1 MSDLKVKTILNG
13 VPQMEDMKKYL
24 DLRNVEIHSREDLAN
39 ICQIFRN
46 PLFETFRVIYTR
58 DNKIVGYESFTS
70 RLPNAVFI
78 FKDRYKNRKM
88 NDFRGFEEIKIREY
102 KLGANG
108 IYIEHNHPAGSA
120 KASMEDIH
128 LTKNFAKNIDDFKGH
143 VIVDHGTYAWI
154 GVDDRT
160 GNLEVANNLI
170 IENLLDKDSSNFIDN
185 NPLLQVK
192 INSRNDL
199 ARIMYDVKHSNH
211 YSTLVCTSTNAK
223 IRLIQDIPNSFINM
237 KFRQIGGYIKNQCL
251 NTGSTRA
258 FFATTDKVFF
268 DKAEKLVE
276 LGFLTD
282 LISYT
287 YDKEKKQTQFL
298 DGAKFYYVDQNL
310 FRSIKRHDELE
321 KSTFDLDRQE
331 RS

>member
-1 MSDLKVKTILNG
+1 
-13 VPQMEDMKKYL
+13 
-24 DLRNVEIHSREDLAN
+24 
-39 ICQIFRN
+39 
-46 PLFETFRVIYTR
+46 
-58 DNKIVGYESFTS
+58 
-70 RLPNAVFI
+70 
-78 FKDRYKNRKM
+78 
-88 NDFRGFEEIKIREY
+88 
-102 KLGANG
+102 
-108 IYIEHNHPAGSA
+108 
-120 KASMEDIH
+120 
-128 LTKNFAKNIDDFKGH
+128 
-143 VIVDHGTYAWI
+143 
-154 GVDDRT
+154 
-160 GNLEVANNLI
+160 
-170 IENLLDKDSSNFIDN
+170 
-185 NPLLQVK
+185 
-192 INSRNDL
+192 
-199 ARIMYDVKHSNH
+199 MYDVKHSNH

>member
-24 DLRNVEIHSREDLAN
+24 DIRNIEIHSREDLAN
-39 ICQIFRN
+39 ICQVFRN
-46 PLFETFRVIYTR
+46 PKFETFRVIYTR
-58 DNKIVGYESFTS
+58 NNKIVGYESFTS
-70 RLPNAVFI
+70 RLPNAVLI

-88 NDFRGFEEIKIREY
+88 NDFRGFEEIKMREY
-102 KLGANG
+102 RLGANG
-108 IYIEHNHPAGSA
+108 IYIQHNHPAGTA
-120 KASMEDIH
+120 KASMEDYN
-128 LTKNFAKNIDDFKGH
+128 LTKSFARNIDDFKGH
-143 VIVDHGTYAWI
+143 VIIDHGTYAWI
-154 GVDDRT
+154 GIDDRT
-160 GNLEVANNLI
+160 GKLEVTNNI
-170 IENLLDKDSSNFIDN
+170 VIENLLDKDSDNFIDN

-211 YSTLVCTSTNAK
+211 YSTLVCTSANAK
-223 IRLIQDIPNSFINM
+223 IRLLQDIPNSFINM
-237 KFRQIGGYIKNQCL
+237 NFRQIGGYIKNQCL
-251 NTGSTRA
+251 NTGSMRA

-276 LGFLTD
+276 LGFVSD

-287 YDKEKKQTQFL
+287 YDKENKQTHFL
-298 DGAKFYYVDQNL
+298 EGANTDFVDQNL
-310 FRSIKRHDELE
+310 FRSIKKNDELE
-321 KSTFDLDRQE
+321 KSSIGSDIQE